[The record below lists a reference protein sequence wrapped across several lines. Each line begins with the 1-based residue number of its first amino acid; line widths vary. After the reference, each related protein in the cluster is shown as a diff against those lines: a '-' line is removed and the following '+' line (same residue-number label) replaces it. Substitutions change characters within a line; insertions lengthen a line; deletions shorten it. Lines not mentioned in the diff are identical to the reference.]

1 MKMQMHSCIIKSE
14 DGNSYIVRR
23 SDLFLFIW
31 RVGFKRHFRTLRATH
46 LDRET
51 ALYASPKV
59 QLIIN
64 LCTIIESTF
73 IFGAAF
79 PSIMVLMSSL
89 PSEQV
94 SLLLVDALV
103 ICGVF
108 LGYVIK
114 TLIASFLVPHVRWLT
129 LKPDMDSVDFQ
140 FKIEQG
146 KNAGMWIVYPILIIE
161 IISFFAI
168 FF

>member
-23 SDLFLFIW
+23 SELFLFIW
-31 RVGFKRHFRTLRATH
+31 RLGLKRHSSLFNITNQEGNV
-46 LDRET
+46 D
-51 ALYASPKV
+51 LYISRSV
-59 QLIIN
+59 QIIIN
-64 LCTIIESTF
+64 LCKIIE
-73 IFGAAF
+73 AAF
-79 PSIMVLMSSL
+79 VCYVSFPFAMRLALISPSYRESD
-89 PSEQV
+89 
-94 SLLLVDALV
+94 LLVTTLF
-103 ICGVF
+103 ICGAF
-108 LGYVIK
+108 SGYVVK
-114 TLIASFLVPHVRWLT
+114 VLVASFLVPHVRWLT

>member
-1 MKMQMHSCIIKSE
+1 
-14 DGNSYIVRR
+14 
-23 SDLFLFIW
+23 
-31 RVGFKRHFRTLRATH
+31 
-46 LDRET
+46 
-51 ALYASPKV
+51 
-59 QLIIN
+59 
-64 LCTIIESTF
+64 
-73 IFGAAF
+73 
-79 PSIMVLMSSL
+79 MVLMSSL

>member
-23 SDLFLFIW
+23 SELFLFIW
-31 RVGFKRHFRTLRATH
+31 RLGLKRHSSLFNITNQ
-46 LDRET
+46 EGNVN
-51 ALYASPKV
+51 LYISRSV
-59 QLIIN
+59 QIIIN
-64 LCTIIESTF
+64 LCKIIE
-73 IFGAAF
+73 AAF
-79 PSIMVLMSSL
+79 VCYVSFPFAMRLALIL
-89 PSEQV
+89 PSYRE
-94 SLLLVDALV
+94 SDLLVTTLF
-103 ICGVF
+103 ICGAF
-108 LGYVIK
+108 SGYVVK
-114 TLIASFLVPHVRWLT
+114 VLIASFLVPHVRWLT

>member
-1 MKMQMHSCIIKSE
+1 MKMQMRNCIIISE
-14 DGNSYIVRR
+14 DGNNYMVRR

-94 SLLLVDALV
+94 SLL
-103 ICGVF
+103 
-108 LGYVIK
+108 
-114 TLIASFLVPHVRWLT
+114 VPHVRWLT